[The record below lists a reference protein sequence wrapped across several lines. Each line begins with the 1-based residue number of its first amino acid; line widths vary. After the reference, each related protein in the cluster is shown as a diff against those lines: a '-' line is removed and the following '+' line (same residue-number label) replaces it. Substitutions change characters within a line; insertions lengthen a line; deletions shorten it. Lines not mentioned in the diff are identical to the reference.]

1 VNLRAV
7 LIFLV
12 LGFIGL
18 LLAMGAVSFV
28 RWLKLS

>member
-1 VNLRAV
+1 MNLRAG

-18 LLAMGAVSFV
+18 LIVMGAARCASCAY
-28 RWLKLS
+28 